1 MCQSV
6 ASFYTCNCAAEN
18 YIQKCKL
25 PSLKCVERLKAP
37 EPVSLGV
44 PCPKHASKLEGKA
57 TKIPK
62 KERETSYPPTSFTK
76 KISRR
81 LSNSQLSRP
90 FSNKGPVT
98 PRTLTSTDTSGRR
111 PSTSS
116 SVYSD
121 ASVAPSPHSRS
132 ARSRAES
139 YAALLDL
146 GPLSLEQSASLAE
159 AQETLRRSIKLDNHR
174 RATEAAV
181 FDIEIAPAVSRQPSQ
196 RIKQTILSVVERKP
210 TLPSPAPILSP
221 RTANTHP
228 VLRDQLSPWKP
239 PTQTRIDSIL
249 SPTTISRDT
258 SIREKAARIRAS
270 LERER
275 HLTTDLEK
283 RPASA
288 KAAMS
293 SRSPLTKSPIKKRE
307 YTSWSARPSHT
318 RVTQKADRLPQTPPS
333 AYQPCSRI
341 SYEDFMEDDL
351 AAIQKMSES
360 ERYELF
366 LEKDRRGTAAERQ
379 RRAERKARGG
389 FRQEL
394 RDKSD
399 GICVVM

>member
-6 ASFYTCNCAAEN
+6 TSCYTCNCAAEN
-18 YIQKCKL
+18 CIQQCKL

-57 TKIPK
+57 TTPK
-62 KERETSYPPTSFTK
+62 KEETSYPPTSFTK

-81 LSNSQLSRP
+81 LSNSQLSRR
-90 FSNKGPVT
+90 FSNKGPATSRT
-98 PRTLTSTDTSGRR
+98 PTSTYTSGRR

-121 ASVAPSPHSRS
+121 ASVAPSTRCRS
-132 ARSRAES
+132 ARSRAVS

-146 GPLSLEQSASLAE
+146 GPLSLEQSTSLAE
-159 AQETLRRSIKLDNHR
+159 AQETLRRSIDLDNHR
-174 RATEAAV
+174 RAIEAAV
-181 FDIEIAPAVSRQPSQ
+181 FDNEIAPAVSRQPSQ
-196 RIKQTILSVVERKP
+196 LIKQTILDVVERKP
-210 TLPSPAPILSP
+210 ILPSPAPILSP

-228 VLRDQLSPWKP
+228 ALRDQLSPRKP
-239 PTQTRIDSIL
+239 PTQTQIDSIL
-249 SPTTISRDT
+249 SLRTISRDT

-275 HLTTDLEK
+275 GLTTDPEK

-288 KAAMS
+288 KATMS
-293 SRSPLTKSPIKKRE
+293 PRSPLTKSPIKKRE
-307 YTSWSARPSHT
+307 YNSWSARPSHT
-318 RVTQKADRLPQTPPS
+318 RATRNTDRLPQTSPS
-333 AYQPCSRI
+333 AYQPRSRI
-341 SYEDFMEDDL
+341 SYEDIMEDDL
-351 AAIQKMSES
+351 ATIQKMRGS

-366 LEKDRRGTAAERQ
+366 LEKDRRRTEAERQ

>member
-37 EPVSLGV
+37 EPVSLAV
-44 PCPKHASKLEGKA
+44 PCPEHASKLESKA

-62 KERETSYPPTSFTK
+62 KERETSYPHTSFTK
-76 KISRR
+76 ETSRR
-81 LSNSQLSRP
+81 LSNSQLCR
-90 FSNKGPVT
+90 
-98 PRTLTSTDTSGRR
+98 RR
-111 PSTSS
+111 PSASS

-121 ASVAPSPHSRS
+121 ASVAQSTCSRS

-181 FDIEIAPAVSRQPSQ
+181 FDNEIAPTVSRQPSQ
-196 RIKQTILSVVERKP
+196 RIKQTILSVIERKP
-210 TLPSPAPILSP
+210 ILLSPAPILSP

-228 VLRDQLSPWKP
+228 GLRDQLSPRKP
-239 PTQTRIDSIL
+239 LIQTQIDSIL
-249 SPTTISRDT
+249 SPTTISRDI

-275 HLTTDLEK
+275 HLITDLRK

-288 KAAMS
+288 KAALS
-293 SRSPLTKSPIKKRE
+293 SRSPQTVSPIKKRE
-307 YTSWSARPSHT
+307 YNSWSARPSHGRGT
-318 RVTQKADRLPQTPPS
+318 RNTDCLPQTPPS
-333 AYQPCSRI
+333 AYQPRSRI
-341 SYEDFMEDDL
+341 SYEDIMDDL
-351 AAIQKMSES
+351 ATTQKMSES

-366 LEKDRRGTAAERQ
+366 LEKDLRRMAAERR

-389 FRQEL
+389 FRQDL

-399 GICVVM
+399 GFCVVM